1 MSKHQ
6 VDLSDYQA
14 GELTPRG
21 DRHLTNRVSPLNER
35 PIELTYSNE
44 HPYAHAEVKIYGH
57 VINPANF
64 KIDAKTG
71 LITLEYHWHQVYL
84 KVSDGD

>member
-1 MSKHQ
+1 MSRHQ

-14 GELTPRG
+14 GELVKNERTPP
-21 DRHLTNRVSPLNER
+21 PLNKR

-44 HPYAHAEVKIYGH
+44 HPYAHAEVKIHGH
-57 VINPANF
+57 IINPANF
-64 KIDAKTG
+64 KIDAKRG
-71 LITLEYHWHQVYL
+71 LIILEYHWHQVYL